1 MRPPDPGPG
10 SAVSCGVSGGK
21 ARMQIRKNPRLPGY
35 DYSRDGIY
43 FVTICTAGRQC
54 LFGTIRPAVG
64 GDAHIAPHMA
74 EPPAAVNLTSLGRV
88 VEKYLHSMPGV
99 ERYVVMPDH
108 VHILVR
114 IAGRPM
120 RASAPT
126 VSLPKLV
133 RSFKGLCTKAAGRS
147 IWQRGYYDHIIRDEN
162 DFLRCWKYL
171 DENPASWQERY
182 LSGTGKPQ
190 SGQGGKL

>member
-1 MRPPDPGPG
+1 
-10 SAVSCGVSGGK
+10 
-21 ARMQIRKNPRLPGY
+21 MQTRKNPRLAGY
-35 DYSRDGIY
+35 DYSRHGIY
-43 FVTICTAGRQC
+43 FVTICTADRQS
-54 LFGTIRPAVG
+54 LLGTIRPAVG
-64 GDAHIAPHMA
+64 GDAHIAPPSPGTSVSVGGDA
-74 EPPAAVNLTSLGRV
+74 YIAPSLTDSTAAVDLTPLGRV
-88 VEKYLHSMPGV
+88 VEKYLRSMPGV
-99 ERYVVMPDH
+99 EKYVVMPDH

-114 IAGRPM
+114 ITGRPM

>member
-1 MRPPDPGPG
+1 
-10 SAVSCGVSGGK
+10 
-21 ARMQIRKNPRLPGY
+21 MQTRKNPRLSGY

-43 FVTICTAGRQC
+43 FVTICTADRQC
-54 LFGTIRPAVG
+54 LFGTVRPAVG
-64 GDAHIAPHMA
+64 GDAHIAP
-74 EPPAAVNLTSLGRV
+74 PSTGPSAAVDLTSLGKV
-88 VEKYLHSMPGV
+88 VEKYLRSMPGV
-99 ERYVVMPDH
+99 EKYVVMPDH

-114 IAGRPM
+114 IADGPM

-133 RSFKGLCTKAAGRS
+133 RSLKGLCTKAAGHP

-171 DENPASWQERY
+171 DENPISWQERH
-182 LSGTGKPQ
+182 PAENP
-190 SGQGGKL
+190 GQGSRQGGRP

>member
-1 MRPPDPGPG
+1 MRAPTNAAD
-10 SAVSCGVSGGK
+10 V
-21 ARMQIRKNPRLPGY
+21 
-35 DYSRDGIY
+35 
-43 FVTICTAGRQC
+43 F
-54 LFGTIRPAVG
+54 VG

-99 ERYVVMPDH
+99 DRYVVMPDH

-120 RASAPT
+120 RTSAPT

-133 RSFKGLCTKAAGRS
+133 RSFKGLCTKAAGHP

-171 DENPASWQERY
+171 DENPVSWQERH
-182 LSGTGKPQ
+182 PAEDPEPENR
-190 SGQGGKL
+190 QGGQP